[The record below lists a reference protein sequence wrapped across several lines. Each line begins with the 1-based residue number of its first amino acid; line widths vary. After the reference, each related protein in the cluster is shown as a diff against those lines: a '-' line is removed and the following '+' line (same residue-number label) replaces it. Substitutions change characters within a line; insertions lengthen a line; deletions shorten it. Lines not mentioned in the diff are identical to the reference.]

1 MAFDDITN
9 LKNRTMA
16 KLQLT
21 FYGVEGTVDSNGVS
35 IKNETLNISTGSE
48 IKEAKCYFSVS
59 YTGKRITEND
69 KDTITEN
76 IKGDG
81 PVHFALNAQ
90 NIRFMKQM
98 YSPNYIFAEIQIAP
112 EQVKQG
118 NQTTYYKADVSR
130 DILEKA
136 FVNKKVVLTS
146 DNNKEV
152 CNDYYVYE
160 IVPKYKKDAMY
171 VSLKMY
177 SPDHLLT
184 QEEYCRSFVTKK
196 LGSGILTE
204 EIQNYD
210 IPYAT
215 NDDEKRIK
223 IDFANM
229 KHLKKDSQEHIFP
242 YLVQYNE
249 SFYDFLKR
257 TTNRWGEFLY
267 YEGGELHIGYK
278 DDNGSDNYR
287 AYVDT
292 WTYCDLTTNKP
303 KQKNAGSYH
312 SENVDDELNT
322 KLEKGKYDKV
332 IGQLNSLDDFK
343 DKSGDVYVMKKVA
356 NILNNEKTLFNFIVD
371 ELVDDTIALLQANK
385 VSDEKN
391 DKFNSDYFGKN
402 KKGVTF
408 NAEQFSDNI
417 FSEFSEFNPI
427 VDASK
432 YAAIVKKEMASGK
445 NAVMIDFDTT
455 YPDLKLGQT
464 ILVDNKKYLI
474 VQVEGYQPERMKI
487 VKNEYF
493 ETVVDTR
500 MVVFKVTAIPQNRIK
515 VEADKGVDDTKFYP
529 SLLPE
534 GHIKHS
540 GMQRATVVD
549 VDDPLR
555 KNRVRVRFDWQP
567 SSEIPSPWLIYA
579 SAAGSPKAGIH
590 GQHYINEPVVVDFIN
605 GNIERPYVVGSVEQE
620 MPGPLKT
627 TSIVHMTPAGQ
638 SIKMSDGTGAGM
650 TAFLASF
657 NPGFKMI
664 QGFYPGQNVFT
675 FAGDKDQYF
684 EGNIELT
691 DKYGIWSIKGSTNDR
706 NISIKSPWGD
716 VKMSAFT
723 GITISAPNGDVK
735 ISGKN
740 VSIEA
745 GSNLTL
751 KSGKNIKQKFYN
763 DAEDLSLMSITTH
776 VTKIVTKKTASTLFS
791 VTDMTLLR
799 HIVEL
804 IVKPVEGKLQMTAGR
819 YLMMEAGSGKTDY
832 PVDAYSKPQSTSGFE
847 KLAGKPI
854 DISRSF
860 EKITPITNEILNRY
874 KALYT
879 SAFRIRPALET
890 GVNNCK
896 NKNNEPQCKTLEEII
911 NALWNNPDDVK
922 AAIGFKGICEKDL
935 TYNQEIEWPVFNNF
949 LSLGVVGMQRLNEDK
964 DFAKNKWKY
973 VVDQQNR
980 LKRPVLEA
988 ARQLAGAIALIKSF
1002 NIEFIVSRMYGGYEK
1017 VKDIM
1022 KQNKLPAD
1030 CILSNISTRDDY
1042 KKFKA
1047 DFNLIQESE
1056 RKKINRKFFIELV
1069 NAYGFKRMASPNPGG
1084 IGKGT
1089 VPAEPQPDCSDA
1101 DWTAYV
1107 NSIQELPK
1115 KPEPGAGAKFVKD
1128 ALADPISQAFLGGF
1142 DKVEAFFDDFAWGSS
1157 KKGQILFSG
1166 SEGTMVLD
1174 KNIYRANVDFSEES
1188 LIGEKRLNGFAKI
1201 IRDAMMQS

>member
-1 MAFDDITN
+1 
-9 LKNRTMA
+9 MA
-16 KLQLT
+16 KLQLS
-21 FYGVEGTVDSNGVS
+21 FCGVEGTVDSNGAS
-35 IKNETLNISTGSE
+35 IKNATLTISTGSE
-48 IKEAKCYFSVS
+48 IKEAKCYFSVP
-59 YTGKRITEND
+59 YTGKTITENG
-69 KDTITEN
+69 KDTITED
-76 IKGDG
+76 IKGNG

-98 YSPNYIFAEIQIAP
+98 YSPNYIYAEIQIAP
-112 EQVKQG
+112 ELMKQG
-118 NQTTYYKADVSR
+118 NQTTYYKADVGK

-171 VSLKMY
+171 VSFKMF

-184 QEEYCRSFVTKK
+184 QQEYCRSFVTKK

-210 IPYAT
+210 IPYGT
-215 NDDEKRIK
+215 NDDEKKIK

-229 KHLKKDSQEHIFP
+229 KHLKKDTQEHIFP

-249 SFYDFLKR
+249 SFYDFLRR

-267 YEGGELHIGYK
+267 YEDGLHIGYK
-278 DDNGSDNYR
+278 EDNGSDNYKTF
-287 AYVDT
+287 VDT
-292 WTYCDLTTNKP
+292 LTYCDLTTNRP

-322 KLEKGKYDKV
+322 KMEKGKYDKV
-332 IGQLNSLDDFK
+332 IGQLNSLADYK
-343 DKSGDVYVMKKVA
+343 NKSGDVYVMKKVA
-356 NILNNEKTLFNFIVD
+356 NFLNNEKTLFNFIVD
-371 ELVDDTIALLQANK
+371 DLVDDTLALLQANK
-385 VSDEKN
+385 VSDDKN
-391 DKFNSDYFGKN
+391 NKFNSDYFGK
-402 KKGVTF
+402 KRKDVTF
-408 NAEQFSDNI
+408 NTEQFSDSM
-417 FSEFSEFNPI
+417 FSEFSEYNPI

-529 SLLPE
+529 SLHPE
-534 GHIKHS
+534 GHIKRS

-567 SSEIPSPWLIYA
+567 NSETPSPWLIYA

-590 GQHYINEPVVVDFIN
+590 GQHYVNEPVVVDFVN

-620 MPGPLKT
+620 MPDPLKT

-657 NPGFKMI
+657 NPGCKMI

-706 NISIKSPWGD
+706 NISIMSPWGD

-763 DAEDLSLMSITTH
+763 DAEDLSVMSITTH
-776 VTKIVTKKTASTLFS
+776 VTKVVTKKTASTLFN
-791 VTDMTLLR
+791 VTDLTLLR

-879 SAFRIRPALET
+879 SAFRIRAALEV

-896 NKNNEPQCKTLEEII
+896 NKNNELQCKSLEEII
-911 NALWNNPDDVK
+911 NALWNNPNDVK

-935 TYNQEIEWPVFNNF
+935 TYEQEIEWPVFNNL
-949 LSLGVVGMQRLNEDK
+949 LSLGLFAMQRINEDK
-964 DFAKNKWKY
+964 DFAKDRWKY
-973 VVDQQNR
+973 VVDQQ
-980 LKRPVLEA
+980 KRMKNSVFESARKLA
-988 ARQLAGAIALIKSF
+988 AAITLIKAF
-1002 NIEFIVSRMYGGYEK
+1002 NIEFIVGRMHGGYEK
-1017 VKDIM
+1017 VKDLM
-1022 KQNKLPAD
+1022 KQNKLPAN
-1030 CILSNISTRDDY
+1030 CILCNISTRDDY
-1042 KKFKA
+1042 KYFKA

-1056 RKKINRKFFIELV
+1056 RKKINRKFFIDMV
-1069 NAYGFKRMASPNPGG
+1069 KDYGFKRMASPNPGG

-1107 NSIQELPK
+1107 NSIQEMPK
-1115 KPEPGAGAKFVKD
+1115 KAAPSTGAKFVSD
-1128 ALADPISQAFLGGF
+1128 AIKDPILQAFGGGIDKLG
-1142 DKVEAFFDDFAWGSS
+1142 AFFDDFAWGSS

-1188 LIGEKRLNGFAKI
+1188 LIGEKRQNGFAKI